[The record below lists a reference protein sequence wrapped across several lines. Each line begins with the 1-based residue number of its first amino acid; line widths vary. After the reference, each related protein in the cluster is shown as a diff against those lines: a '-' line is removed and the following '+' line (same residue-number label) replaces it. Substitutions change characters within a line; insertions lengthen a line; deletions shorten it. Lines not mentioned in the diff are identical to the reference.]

1 MNILDAGEGYAK
13 RHHVYRVSSN
23 QDEEVLKML
32 QTRLIPI
39 QIEKLMNSSVEKQCE
54 LKILSVGSGIGA
66 VDLKFVEILLEE
78 LKKHSSDDQ
87 NTTIYLRVVEP
98 NSSSCKQFS
107 DAVKAR
113 GDLPI
118 HLDIRQQKFQEYIQ
132 NEQNASTAFD
142 IIHFIHSIYF
152 VVEEKAISYCL
163 EKQLKDQGCL
173 FFVFSDEVI
182 IRQVALKT
190 APERRRPNDKLA
202 NIAGKIGPKLIEIV
216 EKSGRKYEVY
226 SNQYP
231 VDVSEIFVGSE
242 NGDLLLDFITQKVD
256 FRKNADA
263 SLVDRVLAVI
273 KNESFTKDGKHLCM
287 KTETLLV
294 VNK

>member
-13 RHHVYRVSSN
+13 RHHVYRISSN

-39 QIEKLMNSSVEKQCE
+39 QIETLMNSSVEKQCE

-78 LKKHSSDDQ
+78 LKKRSTVDQ
-87 NTTIYLRVVEP
+87 NMKIYLRVIEP

-107 DAVKAR
+107 DAVEAR
-113 GDLPI
+113 RDLPI
-118 HLDIRQQKFQEYIQ
+118 HVDIREQRFQEYIQ
-132 NEQNASTAFD
+132 NDQNASTTFD
-142 IIHFIHSIYF
+142 LIHFIHSIYF

-163 EKQLKDQGCL
+163 EKQLKNQGCL
-173 FFVFSDEVI
+173 FFVYSDEAI
-182 IRQVALKT
+182 IRQVALEM
-190 APERRRPNDKLA
+190 APERRPNDKLV
-202 NIAGKIGPKLIEIV
+202 NIAEKIGPRLIKIV
-216 EKSGRKYEVY
+216 EKYGRKYEVY
-226 SNQYP
+226 SHEHP
-231 VDVSEIFVGSE
+231 IDVSEVFVGSE
-242 NGDLLLDFITQKVD
+242 NGDLLLDFIAQKVD

-273 KNESFTKDGKHLCM
+273 KNASCVKNEKNIFM
-287 KTETLLV
+287 QTEILMIV
-294 VNK
+294 HK